1 MAPETLATVAT
12 TTCVEAASHPAWARV
27 SPLPLSLSPKRWMD
41 DVKKGIK
48 GRVTAWIVEWDGC
61 PASLKNGIRTLYDWW
76 TLEKVHK
83 VVENVDLVVCPFLS
97 LLIW

>member
-1 MAPETLATVAT
+1 M
-12 TTCVEAASHPAWARV
+12 
-27 SPLPLSLSPKRWMD
+27 
-41 DVKKGIK
+41 
-48 GRVTAWIVEWDGC
+48 TAWIVEWDGC
-61 PASLKNGIRTLYDWW
+61 PAWLKNGIRTLYDWW